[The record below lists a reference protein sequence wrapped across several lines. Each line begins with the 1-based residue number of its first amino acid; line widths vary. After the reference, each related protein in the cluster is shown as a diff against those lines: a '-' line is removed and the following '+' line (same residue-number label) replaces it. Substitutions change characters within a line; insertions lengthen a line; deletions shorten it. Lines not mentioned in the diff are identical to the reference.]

1 MARLSKTPNARPA
14 GDDQLPDGA
23 RPRRAR
29 DERAREIE
37 RLRAEN
43 IALRE
48 ENHRLQMQ
56 VLGVYGAEDEASR
69 LREIARVQTD
79 AGDDVA
85 ALQAETVML
94 RRALS
99 KVTEEAMVA
108 LGDLQERLRAT
119 PTKRAAAPRPTRAE
133 SNGSGPRSTA
143 DSIRPDLA
151 RPNSSAAPATRASV
165 SATQSSRPG
174 AAPAQTNGAF
184 APPAKPKPSA
194 GPQPGPKQP
203 SKGGPANQVPAQ
215 SPGSSSKIGGSSSPV
230 VKPIGPVN
238 GSQPVPGQGDLRAP
252 RSSPNKSGDR
262 PRPSDPRRTSSTR
275 RG

>member
-14 GDDQLPDGA
+14 SDEQLPDGA

-94 RRALS
+94 RRALA
-99 KVTEEAMVA
+99 KVTEEAMAA

-119 PTKRAAAPRPTRAE
+119 PVKRAATPRPTRAE
-133 SNGSGPRSTA
+133 TNGTGPRPATEGL
-143 DSIRPDLA
+143 RPDLA
-151 RPNSSAAPATRASV
+151 RPAPA
-165 SATQSSRPG
+165 G
-174 AAPAQTNGAF
+174 AAPNSAFSAPSGANKPPTPKKA
-184 APPAKPKPSA
+184 APVNSAPGANKTGAPGAGAGAAK
-194 GPQPGPKQP
+194 
-203 SKGGPANQVPAQ
+203 V
-215 SPGSSSKIGGSSSPV
+215 GGSNSPV

-238 GSQPVPGQGDLRAP
+238 GSKPVPGQADLRSPRTGAAP
-252 RSSPNKSGDR
+252 SERPRPGDPRRSSPA
-262 PRPSDPRRTSSTR
+262 R